1 MAAKIPPTP
10 WYAKFGNAA
19 QIASAV
25 VAIFGFA
32 AILFQINELRS
43 NSRATSARQT
53 YLGYMDMAFKN
64 PSFAEPYMQK
74 IRAAGN
80 DERIRY
86 EMFVNY
92 FLYACEEAMISLD
105 AKKAWHDACE
115 YDLKFHLAF
124 LCEKLKDEPDY
135 LATYNR
141 VTQELV
147 KSAMAR
153 YGVAAPDCKMRKS

>member
-1 MAAKIPPTP
+1 MAAKQET
-10 WYAKFGNAA
+10 WWQKFGNIA
-19 QIASAV
+19 QIASAA

-32 AILFQINELRS
+32 AILLQVSELRS

-64 PSFAEPYMQK
+64 PNFAEPDMQK

-115 YDLKFHLAF
+115 YDLKFHLDF
-124 LCEKLKDEPDY
+124 LCEKLKEEPDY

-141 VTQELV
+141 VTQDLV
-147 KSAMAR
+147 RSAMGR
-153 YGVAAPDCKMRKS
+153 YGVAPPECKVRKS